1 MANPSRLATPD
12 NDSLLSSLLSL
23 SDVERAEVLNS
34 LSDDEAA
41 RFLYDWELW
50 RRPLVTHEDGTFGG
64 QTPPPGS
71 WRWWLILAG
80 RGYGKTWSGAQFIR
94 WKVESGQAGRIALV
108 GETSADVRDVMV
120 EGESGLLAI
129 SAPHFRPQYQP
140 SKRRVV
146 WPNGAVATTFSGDAP
161 DQLRGPEHDAA
172 WCDEPAKWK
181 YPQDAWDNLEFG
193 LRLGAH
199 PQGVATT
206 TPRPIPLI
214 KDLVA
219 DSDTV
224 VTRGSTYEN
233 EANLAASFIRRIL
246 KKYEG
251 TRLGRQELAAEI
263 LDDNPHALWNRAQIE
278 ALRVTTPATD
288 LVRVVVGVD
297 PPATGAQAGTDD
309 DEGGAECGIIVAGL
323 GADSCGYVLADYSLR
338 GSPNDWGRAVVTA
351 AQMFHAD
358 RVIGEVNNGGDMVGY
373 VVATAATAAQ
383 VYVPYKAVRAT
394 RGKYLRAEPVAA
406 LYEQSRVKHVGMF
419 ALLED
424 QQCEWQIGQKS
435 PDRLDALVWAL
446 TELMLPDG
454 DDDTPAAGPPIILSG
469 HRD

>member
-1 MANPSRLATPD
+1 MGSPSRFATPD
-12 NDSLLSSLLSL
+12 NDSLLDSLLSL
-23 SDVERAEVLNS
+23 SDDERAEALSS
-34 LSDDEAA
+34 LTDEEAA
-41 RFLYDWELW
+41 RFLFDWELW
-50 RRPLVTHEDGTFGG
+50 RRPLFEHGDGTYGG
-64 QTPPPGS
+64 QTPPPGA

-94 WKVESGQAGRIALV
+94 WKVETGQAGRIALV
-108 GETSADVRDVMV
+108 GETAADVRDVMV

-129 SAPHFRPQYQP
+129 SRPDFKPQYQP

-181 YPQDAWDNLEFG
+181 YAIDAWDNLEMG

-206 TPRPIPLI
+206 TPRPIRLI

-233 EANLAASFIRRIL
+233 EVNLAPSFIRRVL
-246 KKYEG
+246 KKYAG

-263 LDDNPHALWNRAQIE
+263 LDDNPHALWKREQLE
-278 ALRVTTPATD
+278 ALRITGAPD
-288 LVRVVVGVD
+288 FIRVVVGVD
-297 PPATGAQAGTDD
+297 PPAASG
-309 DEGGAECGIIVAGL
+309 DEETSAECGIVVAGL
-323 GADSCGYVLADYSLR
+323 GADGAGYVLADYSLR
-338 GSPNDWGRAVVTA
+338 GTPNEWGRAVVTA
-351 AQMFHAD
+351 ASVFHAD
-358 RVIGEVNNGGDMVGY
+358 RVVGEVNNGGEMVGF
-373 VVATAATAAQ
+373 VVQTAAAAAQ
-383 VYVPYKAVRAT
+383 VVIPYKAVRAT

-406 LYEQSRVKHVGMF
+406 LYEQERVHHVGMF
-419 ALLED
+419 APLED
-424 QQCEWQIGQKS
+424 QQCEWQPGQKS

-446 TELMLPDG
+446 TELLLPA
-454 DDDTPAAGPPIILSG
+454 DDDEAPAAGPPIFLAG
-469 HRD
+469 HRR